1 MRALVTGA
9 GGFAGRHLVKH
20 LLEKGDE
27 VLATDLSG
35 GEVFEEVSCNFFKD
49 SFRNKNLNVLALDVS
64 DFVAAEKVI
73 QQFNPEVIYHLAGI
87 SFVPEAENNFDKTL
101 KVNVSAVNNIVRVC
115 HLLENKAKV
124 LFTSSAEVYGRQA
137 LKELPLI
144 EKTETIPANNYS
156 LSKAMG
162 ELVCSRYAQFNK
174 VFPIIIRPFNHIG
187 PVQNKRFVVS
197 SFASQLADIAKG
209 KKEPVLSVGNLE
221 ARRDFSDVR
230 DIVRG
235 YRLAVEKG
243 AIGPY
248 NLCSG
253 TAVSIQYILDTLIS
267 ISGLDV
273 KVQTDSARYRESEVK
288 EIYGSYSKA
297 KEVFGFEPEIPIEQS
312 LKDTY
317 QYFLSI

>member
-9 GGFAGRHLVKH
+9 SGFAGRHLVKH
-20 LLEKGDE
+20 LLEKGDN
-27 VLATDLSG
+27 VLATDLGSG
-35 GEVFEEVSCNFFKD
+35 QAFKSTDCKFFKD
-49 SFRNKNLNVLALDVS
+49 SFISDNLSVISLDVS
-64 DFVAAEKVI
+64 NFLAVEGVI
-73 QQFNPEVIYHLAGI
+73 QEFKPEVIYHLAGI
-87 SFVPEAENNFDKTL
+87 SFVPEAEDDFDKTL
-101 KVNVSAVNNIVRVC
+101 KINVSAVNNIVRVC

-137 LKELPLI
+137 LNELPLR
-144 EKTETIPANNYS
+144 ESTETIPANNYS

-174 VFPIIIRPFNHIG
+174 VFPIVIRPFNHIG
-187 PVQNKRFVVS
+187 PVQNTRFVVS

-209 KKEPVLSVGNLE
+209 KKEPVLRVGNLE
-221 ARRDFSDVR
+221 AKRDFSDVR
-230 DIVRG
+230 DIVSA

-243 AIGPY
+243 DCGIY

-253 TAVSIQYILDTLIS
+253 KAISIQYILNTLVS

-273 KVQTDSARYRESEVK
+273 KIETDASRYREAEVK
-288 EIYGSYSKA
+288 EIYGSFDKA
-297 KEVFGFEPEIPIEQS
+297 KDSFGFEPKINIEQS

-317 QYFLSI
+317 QYFLDL